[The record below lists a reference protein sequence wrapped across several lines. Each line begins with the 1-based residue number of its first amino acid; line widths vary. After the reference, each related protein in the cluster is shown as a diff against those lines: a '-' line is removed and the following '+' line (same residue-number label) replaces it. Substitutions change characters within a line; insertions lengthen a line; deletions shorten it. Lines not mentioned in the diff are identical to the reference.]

1 MNARTPPARSGRG
14 NPDVVIFMGSDSDW
28 AVMARA
34 AQVLEEFGISHLAIV
49 SSAHRSHDR
58 TVRLVKLFTRRGTRV
73 FIAGAGAAAH
83 LAGAV
88 AAVTPR
94 PVIGVPLATSP
105 LSGLDSLLAT
115 AQMPSGV
122 PVACTAI
129 GEAGASNAG
138 LLAVEILAIADRR
151 LEGRLVAYRQ
161 TLEREVVRKD
171 AALQRERRGTGR
183 TARERRRPVNGRV
196 KVSR

>member
-1 MNARTPPARSGRG
+1 MNARTSSVRRARG

-28 AVMARA
+28 TVMAKA
-34 AQVLEEFGISHLAIV
+34 AAVLEEFGIPHLAIV
-49 SSAHRSHDR
+49 SSAHRTHDR

-94 PVIGVPLATSP
+94 PVIGVPLASSP
-105 LSGLDSLLAT
+105 LSGLDSLLST
-115 AQMPSGV
+115 AQMPSGI

-129 GEAGASNAG
+129 GEAGARNAG
-138 LLAVEILAIADRR
+138 LLAVEILAVADRR
-151 LEGRLVAYRQ
+151 LERRLESYRSV
-161 TLEREVVRKD
+161 LEREVVAKD
-171 AALQRERRGTGR
+171 ARLQRERRQIATRGK
-183 TARERRRPVNGRV
+183 V
-196 KVSR
+196 KI

>member
-1 MNARTPPARSGRG
+1 L
-14 NPDVVIFMGSDSDW
+14 D
-28 AVMARA
+28 
-34 AQVLEEFGISHLAIV
+34 EFGVPHLAIV
-49 SSAHRSHDR
+49 SSAHRTHDR

-83 LAGAV
+83 LAGAL

-94 PVIGVPLATSP
+94 PVIGVPLASSP
-105 LSGLDSLLAT
+105 LSGLDSLLST

-129 GEAGASNAG
+129 GEAGARNAA
-138 LLAVEILAIADRR
+138 LLAVEILALSDRR
-151 LEGRLVAYRQ
+151 LEARLLAYRS

-171 AALQRERRGTGR
+171 AKLQKERRQGG
-183 TARERRRPVNGRV
+183 PP
-196 KVSR
+196 SR

>member
-1 MNARTPPARSGRG
+1 
-14 NPDVVIFMGSDSDW
+14 MGSDSDW

-94 PVIGVPLATSP
+94 PVIGVPLASSP
-105 LSGLDSLLAT
+105 LSGLDSLLST

-129 GEAGASNAG
+129 GEAGARNAAI
-138 LLAVEILAIADRR
+138 LAVQILALADRR
-151 LEGRLVAYRQ
+151 LERRLESYRAA
-161 TLEREVVRKD
+161 LERAVVAKD
-171 AALQRERRGTGR
+171 AQLQRERRQIATRGK
-183 TARERRRPVNGRV
+183 V
-196 KVSR
+196 KT

>member
-1 MNARTPPARSGRG
+1 MIARTSSARRTRG

-28 AVMARA
+28 AVMAKA
-34 AQVLEEFGISHLAIV
+34 AAVLEEFDIPHLAIV
-49 SSAHRSHDR
+49 SSAHRTHDR

-94 PVIGVPLATSP
+94 PVIGVPLASSP
-105 LSGLDSLLAT
+105 LSGLDSLLST

-129 GEAGASNAG
+129 GEAGARNAAI
-138 LLAVEILAIADRR
+138 LAVEILALADRR
-151 LEGRLVAYRQ
+151 LERRLESYRSA
-161 TLEREVVRKD
+161 LEREVVAKD
-171 AALQRERRGTGR
+171 ARLQRERRQIATRGKVK
-183 TARERRRPVNGRV
+183 ASIRPLAP
-196 KVSR
+196 S